1 MATCGDDGDDT
12 DDDDHHHVDNDHVD
26 NHHVDNHHIDDHL
39 SLTLQQR
46 TGLSWGLWGK
56 KEEEVKSRFL

>member
-1 MATCGDDGDDT
+1 MNLQRGDSGDDGDDT
-12 DDDDHHHVDNDHVD
+12 DDDDHHHVDN
-26 NHHVDNHHIDDHL
+26 HHTDDHL

>member
-1 MATCGDDGDDT
+1 MNLQRGNSGDDGDDT
-12 DDDDHHHVDNDHVD
+12 DDNDHHHVDN
-26 NHHVDNHHIDDHL
+26 HHTDDHL

-46 TGLSWGLWGK
+46 TGLSGGLWGK